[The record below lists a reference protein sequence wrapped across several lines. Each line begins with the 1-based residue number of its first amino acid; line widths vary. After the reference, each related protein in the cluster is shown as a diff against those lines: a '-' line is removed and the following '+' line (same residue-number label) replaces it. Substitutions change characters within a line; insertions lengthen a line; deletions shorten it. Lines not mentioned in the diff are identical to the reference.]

1 MRRSTSAALTHQKRL
16 ACHLRLVVELPPKQ
30 NVDAAR
36 GIMNGLI
43 MSSLFW
49 LIALILL
56 TV

>member
-1 MRRSTSAALTHQKRL
+1 VRRSTSAALTHQKRL